1 MYNFSMGT
9 PSPKTLLVIPVRNR
23 AASLLSAAVNGL
35 AAGFPVLV
43 VDDGSTDGGLDTV
56 LDLPV
61 ARHRFASKRGKGA
74 AILAA
79 ADLAKR
85 SGYEA
90 ILTIDADGRHD
101 PADARRLLETASA
114 SWPAVVVGTRRMGD
128 ANAPRSSALGRDFS
142 DICVRLECGH
152 TLPDCQGG
160 LRLYPVDFL
169 LAGRFLST
177 GFPFEVEALVRAVWS
192 GLPLLSVPVPFHDP
206 PAGERIPPF
215 HPFLDTLRLSCLHAG
230 LVVRSLLPWPH
241 PRRSS
246 GGDASPGAAEFLHPV
261 RFFRRLIREH
271 SGAGELAAAV
281 WVGIFIGALP
291 IIPFGIAA
299 IVYVSHR
306 LHLNRIAG
314 VAASNVCVA
323 PFVPVACVEVGHL
336 IRYGRFLFAFDRH
349 VLIDEIHL
357 RLWEW
362 LLGALVVGPILGFAG
377 ALLTYIAVRSVR
389 AKRSPDARPAG
400 AETDRVASPP

>member
-1 MYNFSMGT
+1 MYNCAMGT
-9 PSPKTLLVIPVRNR
+9 PLPKTLLVIPVFNH
-23 AASLLSAAVNGL
+23 AASLRAVALNGL
-35 AAGFPVLV
+35 AEGFPVLV

-56 LDLPV
+56 VDLPV
-61 ARHRFASKRGKGA
+61 ARHRFASNRGKGA

-79 ADLAKR
+79 AKLAKR
-85 SGYEA
+85 SGYDA
-90 ILTIDADGRHD
+90 IVTIDADGQHD

-114 SWPAVVVGTRRMGD
+114 SWPAVAVGARRMED
-128 ANAPRSSALGRDFS
+128 ANAPRSSVFGRDFS
-142 DICVRLECGH
+142 NFWVRLECGH
-152 TLPDCQGG
+152 ALPDSQSGY
-160 LRLYPVDFL
+160 RLYPVDFL

-177 GFPFEVEALVRAVWS
+177 GFPFEVEVLVRAVWA
-192 GLPLLSVPVPFHDP
+192 GLPLLSVPVPVHYP
-206 PAGERIPPF
+206 PAGERISHF
-215 HPFLDTLRLSCLHAG
+215 HPFLDNLRLSCLHAW
-230 LVVRSLLPWPH
+230 LVIRSLLPWPH
-241 PRRSS
+241 PRQSS
-246 GGDASPGAAEFLHPV
+246 REDASPKTAEFLHPI
-261 RFFRRLIREH
+261 RFFRRLSREH

-306 LHLNRIAG
+306 LHLNKLAG

-323 PFVPVACVEVGHL
+323 PFVPLACVEAGHF

-362 LLGALVVGPILGFAG
+362 LLGALVIGPILGFAG
-377 ALLTYIAVRSVR
+377 ALLTYIAVRSLR
-389 AKRSPDARPAG
+389 ANRSPDAQPAG
-400 AETDRVASPP
+400 S